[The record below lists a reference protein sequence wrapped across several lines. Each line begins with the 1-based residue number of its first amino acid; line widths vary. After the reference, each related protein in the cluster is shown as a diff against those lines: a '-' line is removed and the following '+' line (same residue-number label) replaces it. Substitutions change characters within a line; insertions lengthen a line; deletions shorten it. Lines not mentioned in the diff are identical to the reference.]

1 MKPLFKRN
9 GKVLLINL
17 NNQNFMK
24 NNIIINIQNNI
35 YYIKIYYLNCIH
47 LSLKYLHSVCLKVA
61 ERLTKNI
68 TPVDI
73 KLNF

>member
-35 YYIKIYYLNCIH
+35 YYIKIYYLNYIH